1 MNKLAKTEYFNVGK
15 ILIKE
20 EKSKSFIKQVAMIN
34 NQFIDLRI
42 INTMV
47 EENVYLNIVD
57 NKIKQSYIQEL
68 NSKDKQLQIRVVL
81 QGELEKINHLTN
93 ERIKYK
99 ENEISVEYNENIKE
113 SLLNKEDEHIKY
125 ICITLNEEYLDEN
138 DFFYDILKEYFSQKF
153 YEPDLKNRF
162 LELFKRDYTSGLDKI
177 YLRNKTMEIIL
188 YVLEEIQKMQ
198 KLNLTSLNEEDIKRV
213 KDANKYIQNSFFEQ
227 ITIPYLS
234 KKVALNQ
241 SKLKRG
247 FKEIYNKTIHEYLK
261 DIRLEKATE
270 YLKTN
275 KYSIKEVSSMV
286 GYTNQGSFS
295 YAFSK
300 RYNFLPKDIQKKT
313 NLRKTNSN
321 L

>member
-1 MNKLAKTEYFNVGK
+1 MNKLAHKEYFNVGK

-20 EKSKSFIKQVAMIN
+20 EKNKSFIKQVAMIN

-42 INTMV
+42 LNTMV

-57 NKIKQSYIQEL
+57 NKVKQSYIQKL
-68 NSKDKQLQIRVVL
+68 SSKDKQLKIRVIL
-81 QGELEKINHLTN
+81 KGEFEKINHNTN
-93 ERIKYK
+93 EKIRYK
-99 ENEISVEYNENIKE
+99 ENEISVEYNENINE
-113 SLLNKEDEHIKY
+113 SLSNKEGQHIKY
-125 ICITLNEEYLDEN
+125 ICITLNKKYLDEN
-138 DFFYDILKEYFSQKF
+138 DFLYDILKQYFSQKF
-153 YEPDLKNRF
+153 YEPDLENRF
-162 LELFKRDYTSGLDKI
+162 VELFKREYSSGLDKI

-188 YVLEEIQKMQ
+188 YVLEEVQKIQ
-198 KLNLTSLNEEDIKRV
+198 KLNLSSLNEEDIKRI
-213 KDANKYIQNSFFEQ
+213 KNASIYIQNSFFEQ

-270 YLKTN
+270 YLKSN

-295 YAFSK
+295 YAFSN
-300 RYNFLPKDIQKKT
+300 RYKFLPKDIQKKT
-313 NLRKTNSN
+313 IL
-321 L
+321 